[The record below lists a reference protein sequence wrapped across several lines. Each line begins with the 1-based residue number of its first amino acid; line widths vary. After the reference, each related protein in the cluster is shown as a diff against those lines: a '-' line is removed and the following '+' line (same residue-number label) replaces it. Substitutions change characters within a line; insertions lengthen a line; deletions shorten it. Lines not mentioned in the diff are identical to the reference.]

1 MVLHLEILVYP
12 LTSTSRVVNCTVEMR
27 MALIC
32 TSTSVASNVERQE
45 DIDVF
50 ELYRPIIKSTLTL
63 SVIIRKF
70 FSHPSA
76 TVDNERVFNIARDVL
91 NIRRCSLKPVRAERL
106 ILSALRYRCER
117 RSKQPPRLP
126 SFATFDDSDA
136 IVDPEDHNNLDF
148 DEVRHAA
155 PAEREMAAAWE
166 ALFTDNDDDDDDD
179 IAPRQD

>member
-1 MVLHLEILVYP
+1 M
-12 LTSTSRVVNCTVEMR
+12 
-27 MALIC
+27 
-32 TSTSVASNVERQE
+32 
-45 DIDVF
+45 
-50 ELYRPIIKSTLTL
+50 
-63 SVIIRKF
+63 IIRKIL
-70 FSHPSA
+70 SHPSA
-76 TVDNERVFNIARDVL
+76 TVDNERVFNIAIDVL

-136 IVDPEDHNNLDF
+136 IVDPEDHNNLD
-148 DEVRHAA
+148 EVRHAA

-179 IAPRQD
+179 IAPQQD